1 MDDENIIPYEPSPTL
16 TVNQAVMY
24 MLGHRGQYSYMAD
37 TEVFEYD
44 LSDYLSDLQEKADVA
59 CSNAS
64 VDLEMLKRGGNASP
78 DELKNAEEKFV
89 STKAELEEANKLP
102 KLAEKYRLLI
112 NHEISRVR
120 LGKSSPLGIDEDE
133 SARTGQLRIYTARFQ
148 EWLEGM
154 ELDDTEDVSA
164 PVTLTIDE
172 DAFDKELSRKSAVSL
187 QVTLGLLVSLFAESG
202 GFKFGS
208 GQNPNVINIAT
219 ELDRYAT
226 QLNGSHPLHGQGK
239 EAIKKRIDVALSAFK
254 SSILSNSSRQKY

>member
-1 MDDENIIPYEPSPTL
+1 MDDENINPYEPSPTL

-24 MLGHRGQYSYMAD
+24 MLGYRGPYNFMAD
-37 TEVFEYD
+37 TEEIECD
-44 LSDYLSDLQEKADVA
+44 LSDYLFALQEEADCA
-59 CSNAS
+59 CGNALS
-64 VDLEMLKRGGNASP
+64 ELEILKRDGNASAGK
-78 DELKNAEEKFV
+78 LKDAEEKV
-89 STKAELEEANKLP
+89 ETAKTELKQANELP

-120 LGKSSPLGIDEDE
+120 LGKHSPLVIDKDE
-133 SARTGQLRIYTARFQ
+133 SGVQPRIYTASFQ

-154 ELDDTEDVSA
+154 ELDDAEDVSA
-164 PVTLTIDE
+164 PVAPTIDE
-172 DAFDKELSRKSAVSL
+172 DAFDKALSRKSAVSL

-202 GFKFGS
+202 GIKFGS

>member
-89 STKAELEEANKLP
+89 FTKAELRGSQQTPETRRK
-102 KLAEKYRLLI
+102 
-112 NHEISRVR
+112 ISLTDQPRN
-120 LGKSSPLGIDEDE
+120 LQSTI
-133 SARTGQLRIYTARFQ
+133 GQ
-148 EWLEGM
+148 
-154 ELDDTEDVSA
+154 
-164 PVTLTIDE
+164 
-172 DAFDKELSRKSAVSL
+172 
-187 QVTLGLLVSLFAESG
+187 
-202 GFKFGS
+202 
-208 GQNPNVINIAT
+208 
-219 ELDRYAT
+219 
-226 QLNGSHPLHGQGK
+226 
-239 EAIKKRIDVALSAFK
+239 ALSA
-254 SSILSNSSRQKY
+254 RHR